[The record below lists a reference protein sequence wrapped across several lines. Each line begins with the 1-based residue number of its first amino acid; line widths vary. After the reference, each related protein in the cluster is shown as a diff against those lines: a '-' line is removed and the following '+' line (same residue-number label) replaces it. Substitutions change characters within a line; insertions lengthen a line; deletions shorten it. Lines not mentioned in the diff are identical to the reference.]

1 MTATEN
7 ALKARADLTYIADR
21 WGELRARLRPGGGS
35 ALAGKVSTSGNR
47 PAPIDLHVSDLMAE
61 IDWKIGL
68 NYCHALM
75 DETDDINGVPTDPVS
90 RLRLVA
96 LRYGH
101 FVAADDRTALQF
113 CDDAAEYRDKVQ
125 KTLERPD
132 PPVYLGPC
140 PQTDCEGELY
150 VRDGISKTT
159 CRVCGVEQT
168 VDDQRE
174 WVGVQMEHR
183 LMTQAEVGRALKILG
198 HDIQAATVRKW
209 VERKRLVETVD
220 GLYRLADAVALAESG
235 RKVRVS

>member
-1 MTATEN
+1 MIATEA

-21 WGELRARLRPGGGS
+21 WAELEARLQPGGGN
-35 ALAGKVSTSGNR
+35 ALAGKVSTSRTR

-68 NYCHALM
+68 HYCHALM
-75 DETDDINGVPTDPVS
+75 DETDDIRNMPADPVS

-113 CDDAAEYRDKVQ
+113 CDDAAEYRSKVQ
-125 KTLERPD
+125 NTLERPD

-168 VDDQRE
+168 VNEQRA
-174 WVGVQMEHR
+174 WIGVQMEER
-183 LMTQAEVGRALKILG
+183 LMTQTELGRALKILG

-220 GLYRLADAVALAESG
+220 GLYRLVDAVALAESG
-235 RKVRVS
+235 RRVRV